1 MRFDKAAFLILA
13 GVWAACF
20 SAAATAVEEGD
31 TAPRWHAADFD
42 GRAVDFPAI
51 AGGKPAVV
59 VFWATWC
66 GPCKVISPIFE
77 RFEAQFP
84 SLEFYK
90 VDVDQAEAISQEV
103 GVRAVRSYFPA
114 SLQPQLLTCG
124 RRL

>member
-1 MRFDKAAFLILA
+1 MRLDKAAFLILA
-13 GVWAACF
+13 SVWATCF

-66 GPCKVISPIFE
+66 GYCKAFMPYLKDI
-77 RFEAQFP
+77 EAD
-84 SLEFYK
+84 Y
-90 VDVDQAEAISQEV
+90 AEAGIKIVAINAKEDGRGDPQ
-103 GVRAVRSYFPA
+103 GFVRGLSFPA
-114 SLQPQLLTCG
+114 IAIRDGDAIAQA
-124 RRL
+124 